1 LGRTIDYDDAR
12 QILEKTF
19 EEAEANYQ
27 KHIIVEVP
35 KTIEASTAPLFAS
48 NTQAFREALVGC
60 LLARLLDPGID
71 ITLPYMNQGENAFN
85 GRTLDEKVVNPF
97 LHENEIPCSKGP
109 YLAALRRS
117 VSFVPETQKGVRD
130 KEAFGALLAFITEA
144 ASANKKDA
152 ERFLLFLLS
161 HFIALREKSNVSLA
175 RINRLS
181 IDQYGELIEALLG
194 KSSGGLLPVLLAVAT
209 LEAVKKTYA
218 LPWHIQSQGINVAD
232 AASGAGGD
240 VTVIRERKV
249 LLAIEV
255 TERAVGEDRV
265 RSTFRTK
272 ILPNKLDD
280 YIFLFSRGQPADE
293 AVARARTYFAQG
305 HEVNFASLQPWIM
318 TFLTILGSEGRTV
331 FTESIIA
338 ALDSKEVPAGVKV
351 AWNDIVR
358 RVVS

>member
-1 LGRTIDYDDAR
+1 LGRAINYDDAR
-12 QILEKTF
+12 KILDTTF
-19 EEAEANYQ
+19 EEAEKDSQ
-27 KHIIVEVP
+27 QDRIEVP
-35 KTIEASTAPLFAS
+35 GIIKASTETLFAS

-60 LLARLLDPGID
+60 LLARLLDPGVD
-71 ITLPYMNQGENAFN
+71 ITLPYMNQGEDAFN

-97 LHENEIPCSKGP
+97 LHEKEIPCSKGP

-130 KEAFGALLAFITEA
+130 KEAFGALLSFITQA
-144 ASANKKDA
+144 ASTNQDDVK
-152 ERFLLFLLS
+152 RFLLFLLW

-181 IDQYGELIEALLG
+181 IGQYGELIEALLG
-194 KSSGGLLPVLLAVAT
+194 TPSGGLLPVLLTVAT
-209 LEAVKKTYA
+209 LEAVKNTYA
-218 LPWHIQSQGINVAD
+218 LPWDIQSQGINVAD

-240 VTVIRERKV
+240 VTVMREGKV

-265 RSTFRTK
+265 RSTFRSK

-280 YIFLFSRGQPADE
+280 YLFLFAGGRPADA

-305 HEVNFASLQPWIM
+305 HEVNFVPLKSWIM
-318 TFLTILGSEGRTV
+318 TFLTILGSEGRTL
-331 FTESIIA
+331 FTASIIA
-338 ALDSKEVPAGVKV
+338 ALDKKQVPAGVKV